1 MNNHYTRKLN
11 FEEKISI
18 RAIGYYNMY
27 LSYFQVDCISQTFRS
42 MWF

>member
-1 MNNHYTRKLN
+1 MNNHYTRKFN

-18 RAIGYYNMY
+18 RAIGYMY
-27 LSYFQVDCISQTFRS
+27 LSYFQVDCISQTLNS